1 MGLFRSSYALVLVI
15 DPLYN
20 KSWTQYINKDLLS
33 RAKYIQHEGIYRIE
47 DIILNDSSNSSTDA
61 TIIVCSVGCCL
72 EVFIGTYYE
81 P

>member
-47 DIILNDSSNSSTDA
+47 DIIVNDSSNSSTDA
-61 TIIVCSVGCCL
+61 TIIVCSVGCL
-72 EVFIGTYYE
+72 EDFINGYYE

>member
-1 MGLFRSSYALVLVI
+1 MGLFHSNYLSVLVI

-33 RAKYIQHEGIYRIE
+33 RAKYIQHDGIYRIE
-47 DIILNDSSNSSTDA
+47 DIIINDSSNSSVDA
-61 TIIVCSVGCCL
+61 TIIVCYTRDF
-72 EVFIGTYYE
+72 EDFIDRYYE